1 MSKKKYNEITLL
13 KMLALASV
21 LFFHC
26 YRPFMGSGSFWKV
39 TIDSTVSGLEY
50 LYHFNK
56 VFDVHCLFFCSGFL
70 YFMTMTAGNRTVWEQ
85 LIRRVKRIVVPY
97 LSVGLLFTVPL
108 YLSFHL
114 PSGQLTSNASW
125 FEGYWLFI
133 TMQFSDHLWFL
144 QIMLIITVI
153 CLLLNGMIKKYFWL
167 LLAGSFLL
175 TFGFNRWFSDIRY
188 MSLCSMSDNLFLFI
202 LGGAA
207 FRCNELFT
215 SWKNLVI
222 MAVSGIMF
230 LVSYNLSSS
239 NALVRE
245 TLSILADGSV
255 CVCALALF
263 KLFADKVMPVLY
275 QLSAIQYFDRNF
287 MGFYMYHM
295 PFPLICATLLYEPF
309 HRIIPSDWLYIVTA
323 WVITVVLTAVSV
335 KVASLI
341 KAQCTKVGFIA
352 KLYN

>member
-1 MSKKKYNEITLL
+1 MAKKKFNEITLL

-70 YFMTMTAGNRTVWEQ
+70 YFMTMSAGNRTVWEQ
-85 LIRRVKRIVVPY
+85 LVRRVKRIVVPY

-114 PSGQLTSNASW
+114 PSGLLTSDSSW
-125 FEGYWLFI
+125 LDGYRLFI
-133 TMQFSDHLWFL
+133 TMYFSDHLWFL
-144 QIMLIITVI
+144 QIMLVITVI
-153 CLLLNGMIKKYFWL
+153 CLLLNGLIRNYFWL

-175 TFGFNRWFSDIRY
+175 TFGFNRWLGDIRF
-188 MSLCSMSDNLFLFI
+188 MSLCSMSDNLFLFV

-207 FRCNELFT
+207 FRCNDLFV
-215 SWKNLVI
+215 SFKNLI
-222 MAVSGIMF
+222 ILAVSGILF
-230 LVSYNLSSS
+230 LVSYNVTSE
-239 NALVRE
+239 NAVAKQV
-245 TLSILADGSV
+245 LSIIADGSV

-263 KLFADKVMPVLY
+263 KLFADRVVPVLF
-275 QLSAIQYFDRNF
+275 QFRAIQYFDKNF

-309 HRIIPSDWLYIVTA
+309 HQVIPSDWLYIVTA
-323 WVITVVLTAVSV
+323 WLITIVLTAVSV

-341 KAQCTKVGFIA
+341 KAQCTKVQLISR
-352 KLYN
+352 LYN